1 MWLTQV
7 HRMKA
12 RRKNIHKVSIYV
24 YTHNIVQQS
33 AHLRKCYNTKD
44 GSMKVDRLKCNNVI
58 QRWKNTARMRGQK
71 ANEVFV
77 QAKRTV
83 TSFTNRCRIE
93 HFRKPGS
100 RLRNC

>member
-12 RRKNIHKVSIYV
+12 RHKNTHKVSVYV
-24 YTHNIVQQS
+24 YTRNIVLQS
-33 AHLRKCYNTKD
+33 AHLSKCYNTKD
-44 GSMKVDRLKCNNVI
+44 GSMKVDQLKCNDVI
-58 QRWKNTARMRGQK
+58 QRWKNTSHMGGQR

-77 QAKRTV
+77 QAKHTV
-83 TSFTNRCRIE
+83 TSFTTRRIE
-93 HFRKPGS
+93 HFWKPGS